1 MSPGESR
8 VVPKMSAF
16 IRKHA
21 VLFVLS
27 GLYVANFADR
37 SVLAVVVEPM
47 KADLGLSDGEIGLV
61 QSMLL
66 FCLPILLIPSSLILD
81 LWSRKK
87 MIFLVA
93 IVWSLGC
100 LGTGLA
106 TGFLILLLARVI
118 CAFGEATFGP
128 GGTAWVSMSYP
139 AERRSSMLGF
149 FSLAAPLGMALGTLG
164 GGFMVTATGNWRSP
178 FFCLIALGV
187 GLALCVLALT
197 DYRTDGDGKRP
208 DLGLYLAETLGLFR
222 NRTLMLVSVATA
234 SFCFIKFSYQGWVPA
249 MLVRSYGLSSMHAG
263 VLFTLMVL
271 AGVLGPIV
279 GGQIADRAQRGS
291 PIGRPRIES
300 VLVGLVVVSK
310 AIFYGLMG
318 VVSLP
323 VIVVLGVV
331 DSIVTMAP
339 IPVYFSLAQDV
350 VSVRLKSMSVGLFG
364 VIVFLGGAWGPVAV
378 GALSDLFGGGAAG
391 LRLAML
397 SNVLAGIL
405 SAGLFLLSCR
415 TYANDKVRAGR
426 DAPTPSSSFGSAS
439 LVGKGLPGCASAT
452 DDRCGL

>member
-21 VLFVLS
+21 ILFVLS

-106 TGFLILLLARVI
+106 TGFLILLLARVV

-178 FFCLIALGV
+178 FFCLIVLGF

-197 DYRTDGDGKRP
+197 DYRTDGDSKRP
-208 DLGLYLAETLGLFR
+208 DVGLYLAETLGLFR
-222 NRTLMLVSVATA
+222 NRTLMLVSLATA

-271 AGVLGPIV
+271 AGVLGPII

-323 VIVVLGVV
+323 VIVVLGVI

-415 TYANDKVRAGR
+415 SYANDKGRAER
-426 DAPTPSSSFGSAS
+426 DAPNPSAAS
-439 LVGKGLPGCASAT
+439 N
-452 DDRCGL
+452 